1 MGSAHSSTTSGVDRT
16 SAPLGIKII
25 CVLGAIVTI
34 FTFFISFRIMA
45 AGGPFVSLGLLF
57 VFLGLAYLVVLYGL
71 WTLQPW
77 GWTWAMIVFIF
88 GAIMDLVQVQ
98 ILGLL
103 ISLVIIGYVY
113 SKKELYRAQR
123 E

>member
-34 FTFFISFRIMA
+34 FTFFISFRIMT